1 MTVLGVVLSPGA
13 WIALLSALAAA
24 GMTAAIILLRD
35 YLRLERR
42 ALTLQA
48 ENNRLRGEIRL
59 ILAPRH
65 KEAWTHARGGV
76 NDGRRTTEGDGPATT
91 FAPGVRPEPSAPCS
105 TSGFA
110 RHCDLTIGGAG
121 PRS

>member
-35 YLRLERR
+35 YLRLEKR

-48 ENNRLRGEIRL
+48 ENNRLRGEIKS
-59 ILAPRH
+59 IVAPRH
-65 KEAWTHARGGV
+65 KVAWAHSRGV
-76 NDGRRTTEGDGPATT
+76 INDGRRTTEGEGPTTT
-91 FAPGVRPEPSAPCS
+91 FGPSVSPEPSKPCS

-110 RHCDLTIGGAG
+110 RHLDTTIGGVG
-121 PRS
+121 SGS